1 MIVAGVHE
9 GKNEICARIGYF
21 KLGINLKTEKP
32 TIDQLRESVREIIA
46 NDVYTEN
53 VKKLAG
59 EFRQYDANE
68 LFAQYVT
75 EVVGCKK
82 VSTWVKDR
90 GQELVY

>member
-9 GKNEICARIGYF
+9 GKNEICARVGYF
-21 KLGINLKTEKP
+21 KLGINLKTETP
-32 TIDQLRESVREIIA
+32 TIDQLRESVDEIFFNETYI
-46 NDVYTEN
+46 VK

-59 EFRQYDANE
+59 EFRQYEPNE

-82 VSTWVKDR
+82 VSTWVR
-90 GQELVY
+90 NEEPELIY

>member
-32 TIDQLRESVREIIA
+32 TIDQLRESAREIIA
-46 NDVYTEN
+46 NNMYTEN
-53 VKKLAG
+53 VKNLAG
-59 EFRQYDANE
+59 EFRQYDPNE

-75 EVVGCKK
+75 ELVGGKK
-82 VSTWVKDR
+82 VFTWTR
-90 GQELVY
+90 QTEPELVY